1 MMANLTDGGDQSFCN
16 VTVPQQPQ
24 QQQQQH
30 QISNVGGV
38 GGVGGGGASG
48 NVSHAGNALH
58 VGGMGGAG
66 GGVGEGEGE
75 SVLGSGA
82 TTTASSMALMGS
94 MTPTASTTTLTAT
107 PTVGTWTEFCERHA
121 RAAAADFARA
131 CVNYVTNNL
140 PEVARHTI
148 SHRDFMR
155 RFVHCF
161 ESRFE
166 DEFQRRKAQPK
177 TGNGSATVPEE
188 SDYSED
194 TDSPKTNHKP
204 FFRRLSFKGLR
215 KGKVIHAFFH
225 KQHSDEVELS
235 ERRASKTKLAKIVVE
250 CRKEGNV
257 NYLSPEN
264 LDQPGSQKWEK
275 CKLVLVK
282 TVSGYMLEFYS
293 PPKSQKPRSG
303 VFCFMITEARETTAL
318 EMPDH
323 ENTFVLKAGTNMEY
337 VIEARDTDDMRSW
350 LATIRYCMRS
360 TQTTSEPSDST
371 ATDLITSLSTSMS
384 HGGTGIPATLAAS
397 ALATDVNNLSLN
409 QSLTGATTGGP
420 TGPSTVGASNALPA
434 GNAGGTVN
442 ANSSN
447 STTNNNNNSSLATG
461 ASAPE
466 LPPRRPD
473 DRISS
478 SSNFELT
485 ENDLDLS
492 HEHDT
497 DLTAMM
503 REYPWFHGTL
513 PRFEAAQL
521 VLREGISSHG
531 VFLVRQS
538 ETRKG
543 EFVLTFNFQGKAKH
557 LRMTLNDLGQCRV
570 QHLWFPSITEM
581 LEHFRQHPI
590 PLESG
595 GTADVTLTGYVLT
608 PQHQQFT
615 QAQQQSQQHQQHH
628 QQQQQH
634 QQTGLQAGPQTAT
647 SNNYSTTLIGSSSA
661 NSSNANAGVT
671 NVSSNAASAAS
682 GTAAAGSATGNS
694 NPQTSPRH
702 PTQAITLNGSVRIKT
717 CDLELSL
724 QTVPVEQMNSHLH
737 HSHHQQQ
744 QQQQQQQM
752 HLHTSSQQPGPSGGM
767 GQGTAASGS
776 QQTGT
781 GDDVQRA
788 VDNQYSYV

>member
-1 MMANLTDGGDQSFCN
+1 MMANLTDGDQSFCS
-16 VTVPQQPQ
+16 VTV
-24 QQQQQH
+24 QQQQH
-30 QISNVGGV
+30 QISGSVGG
-38 GGVGGGGASG
+38 GGGGGASG
-48 NVSHAGNALH
+48 NVAHTGNALH
-58 VGGMGGAG
+58 VGVAGVAG
-66 GGVGEGEGE
+66 GGEDGE
-75 SVLGSGA
+75 SGLGSTVTVG
-82 TTTASSMALMGS
+82 TASSAAMMGS
-94 MTPTASTTTLTAT
+94 MTPTPTASTTTLSAT

-166 DEFQRRKAQPK
+166 DEFQRRRAQPK

-250 CRKEGNV
+250 CRKEGTV

-303 VFCFMITEARETTAL
+303 VFCFLITEARETTAL

-323 ENTFVLKAGTNMEY
+323 ENTFVLKAGNNMEY

-360 TQTTSEPSDST
+360 TQTTSEPSDSV
-371 ATDLITSLSTSMS
+371 ATDLITTLSTSMS
-384 HGGTGIPATLAAS
+384 HGGGGTGGIPSTLVAS
-397 ALATDVNNLSLN
+397 SGLATDVNNLSLN
-409 QSLTGATTGGP
+409 QSLTGTTGG
-420 TGPSTVGASNALPA
+420 TGASVANALNSSGTVPVATGTA
-434 GNAGGTVN
+434 GNATSNTTV
-442 ANSSN
+442 
-447 STTNNNNNSSLATG
+447 TT

-608 PQHQQFT
+608 PQHQHVFT
-615 QAQQQSQQHQQHH
+615 HQQAQQQQQQQL
-628 QQQQQH
+628 QQQQH
-634 QQTGLQAGPQTAT
+634 QQVMSGLQAGQQTAT

-661 NSSNANAGVT
+661 SSSNVPGGNTGATNNVSNSSNTPNATGT
-671 NVSSNAASAAS
+671 AAASGSSAAS
-682 GTAAAGSATGNS
+682 G

-724 QTVPVEQMNSHLH
+724 QTVPVEQMSSHLH

-744 QQQQQQQM
+744 QQQQHQQHI
-752 HLHTSSQQPGPSGGM
+752 HLHSSQQQQQQPGTSGLS
-767 GQGTAASGS
+767 QGSASGS
-776 QQTGT
+776 GQTGT
-781 GDDVQRA
+781 AEDVQRA

>member
-1 MMANLTDGGDQSFCN
+1 M
-16 VTVPQQPQ
+16 PP
-24 QQQQQH
+24 
-30 QISNVGGV
+30 
-38 GGVGGGGASG
+38 
-48 NVSHAGNALH
+48 
-58 VGGMGGAG
+58 
-66 GGVGEGEGE
+66 
-75 SVLGSGA
+75 
-82 TTTASSMALMGS
+82 
-94 MTPTASTTTLTAT
+94 STTET
-107 PTVGTWTEFCERHA
+107 
-121 RAAAADFARA
+121 
-131 CVNYVTNNL
+131 
-140 PEVARHTI
+140 
-148 SHRDFMR
+148 
-155 RFVHCF
+155 
-161 ESRFE
+161 
-166 DEFQRRKAQPK
+166 

-250 CRKEGNV
+250 CRKEGTV

-303 VFCFMITEARETTAL
+303 VFCFLITEARETTAL

-323 ENTFVLKAGTNMEY
+323 ENTFVLKAGSNMEY

-350 LATIRYCMRS
+350 LATIRYCMRN
-360 TQTTSEPSDST
+360 TQTNSEPTDSVVGSDLN
-371 ATDLITSLSTSMS
+371 ATLSTSMS
-384 HGGTGIPATLAAS
+384 QHGGGGGVGGGGVVGATGLASNLNASGLAA
-397 ALATDVNNLSLN
+397 DVNNLSLN
-409 QSLTGATTGGP
+409 QSLASQSGNVGQMASGG
-420 TGPSTVGASNALPA
+420 TGPGAGTGSTN
-434 GNAGGTVN
+434 VN
-442 ANSSN
+442 NTSH
-447 STTNNNNNSSLATG
+447 TT

-485 ENDLDLS
+485 ENDLDVS

-513 PRFEAAQL
+513 PRFDAAQL
-521 VLREGISSHG
+521 VLREGTSSHG

-608 PQHQQFT
+608 PHHQHVFT
-615 QAQQQSQQHQQHH
+615 QQAT
-628 QQQQQH
+628 QQQQQ
-634 QQTGLQAGPQTAT
+634 QQQQQQTVTGLQGGQQMAA
-647 SNNYSTTLIGSSSA
+647 SNNYSTTLIGSSGN
-661 NSSNANAGVT
+661 NSSSNNNASVGGAAS
-671 NVSSNAASAAS
+671 NVPSSNAASAGAGAGGS
-682 GTAAAGSATGNS
+682 STVAAS

-724 QTVPVEQMNSHLH
+724 QMVPVEQMSSHLH
-737 HSHHQQQ
+737 HSHLQSQQQPPQQHQPQQQ
-744 QQQQQQQM
+744 QQQHIHLHSSQQQQ
-752 HLHTSSQQPGPSGGM
+752 LQQQPGTSGLN
-767 GQGTAASGS
+767 QGTASGS
-776 QQTGT
+776 QATGGT
-781 GDDVQRA
+781 GEDGQRA

>member
-1 MMANLTDGGDQSFCN
+1 MRLLC
-16 VTVPQQPQ
+16 VTGQKI
-24 QQQQQH
+24 
-30 QISNVGGV
+30 IS
-38 GGVGGGGASG
+38 
-48 NVSHAGNALH
+48 
-58 VGGMGGAG
+58 
-66 GGVGEGEGE
+66 
-75 SVLGSGA
+75 
-82 TTTASSMALMGS
+82 
-94 MTPTASTTTLTAT
+94 
-107 PTVGTWTEFCERHA
+107 
-121 RAAAADFARA
+121 
-131 CVNYVTNNL
+131 
-140 PEVARHTI
+140 I
-148 SHRDFMR
+148 
-155 RFVHCF
+155 
-161 ESRFE
+161 
-166 DEFQRRKAQPK
+166 K

-250 CRKEGNV
+250 CRKEGTV

-293 PPKSQKPRSG
+293 PPKSQK
-303 VFCFMITEARETTAL
+303 ARETTAL

-323 ENTFVLKAGTNMEY
+323 ENTFVLKAGINMEY

-360 TQTTSEPSDST
+360 TQTSSEPSDSV
-371 ATDLITSLSTSMS
+371 ATDLITTLSTSMS
-384 HGGTGIPATLAAS
+384 HGGGVTGGGIPSSLVAS
-397 ALATDVNNLSLN
+397 SGLATDVNNLSLN
-409 QSLTGATTGGP
+409 QSLTGGTGTAG
-420 TGPSTVGASNALPA
+420 VGAVSNAVPSA
-434 GNAGGTVN
+434 AAPNV
-442 ANSSN
+442 NSSTSVTAAN
-447 STTNNNNNSSLATG
+447 I
-461 ASAPE
+461 PD

-497 DLTAMM
+497 DLTAIM

-521 VLREGISSHG
+521 VLREGTSSHG

-608 PQHQQFT
+608 PQHQHVFT
-615 QAQQQSQQHQQHH
+615 
-628 QQQQQH
+628 QQQQQQQQMQQQHQH
-634 QQTGLQAGPQTAT
+634 QQSVSGLQAGQQTAT
-647 SNNYSTTLIGSSSA
+647 SNNYSTTLIGSSSTS
-661 NSSNANAGVT
+661 SSNANAGGAGGGGGGT
-671 NVSSNAASAAS
+671 AASISNTPNAPGTVGAGGSSAAS
-682 GTAAAGSATGNS
+682 SS

-702 PTQAITLNGSVRIKT
+702 VR
-717 CDLELSL
+717 
-724 QTVPVEQMNSHLH
+724 
-737 HSHHQQQ
+737 
-744 QQQQQQQM
+744 
-752 HLHTSSQQPGPSGGM
+752 
-767 GQGTAASGS
+767 
-776 QQTGT
+776 
-781 GDDVQRA
+781 
-788 VDNQYSYV
+788 Y